1 MFLLDFDQPVT
12 TNGSALPTAWWGA
25 VWEGDNTTSFMSAMS
40 TKPATYITAG
50 NSLGGF
56 SFTVDQQV
64 GEVPF
69 HAEFIDTDSF
79 DGTTVV
85 PEPLSMILF
94 AAGGGTM
101 ALRYR
106 MRRKK

>member
-1 MFLLDFDQPVT
+1 
-12 TNGSALPTAWWGA
+12 
-25 VWEGDNTTSFMSAMS
+25 
-40 TKPATYITAG
+40 
-50 NSLGGF
+50 
-56 SFTVDQQV
+56 V
-64 GEVPF
+64 GETDF
-69 HAEFIDTDSF
+69 HAEFLGTDSF